1 MLLYFDETQNVNVNV
16 NLLISTRRLTHTELS
31 SGFTLHFAFHQ
42 SKATDPIGAFFS
54 IQTKTEGLYLISNA

>member
-1 MLLYFDETQNVNVNV
+1 MEALLYLDETQNVNVNV
-16 NLLISTRRLTHTELS
+16 LLISVPRLTSTAQK
-31 SGFTLHFAFHQ
+31 FTLRFAFHQ